1 MTIGGFRAAT
11 SVLLW
16 PQPQRLR
23 KPTPPSLGTVSRAAG
38 RNEARRPV
46 VTADL
51 PGTPEQE
58 TDAEMT
64 AVTHSSTEPPS
75 TPPRAGRRVRAG
87 KIVANL
93 STAALY
99 EAALRDGEGMIA
111 AEGPLVVSTG
121 THTGRSPKDKFIV
134 REPSSEAN
142 IWWGDV
148 NHEISQEHYDRLRN
162 RLMAYVAD
170 RRLYSQDLFIGAHPK
185 HRRSLRVYTETA
197 WASIFARNL
206 FRRPTAE
213 ELGSFAPNFTIL
225 DVPSF
230 EADPATEGTRTGT
243 AILVHLQRM
252 EIIIVGTMYAGEIKK
267 SAFTVMNYLM
277 PDEGVLP
284 MHSSVNVGEAGDSV
298 VFFGLSGTGKTTLSA
313 DPQRSLIG
321 DDEHGWGSDY
331 VFNFEGG
338 CYAKTIRLSPMYEPD
353 IFATTRRFGTILE
366 NVDIDP
372 ATRELDLDSER
383 LTENTRGAYPLHFI
397 GNADPTGIAGTP
409 RNVVF
414 LTADAFGVLPPI
426 SRLTREQAAYHFI
439 SGYTAKL
446 AGTEIGVKEPSATFS
461 AGFGAPFLPR
471 HPGVYAEELMDRLEK
486 FNVPV
491 WLVNTGWTGGPYGTG
506 ERMNINYT
514 RNMVRAALD
523 GSLDDVP
530 TVTDPV
536 FRVAVPTA
544 VPGVPAEVLV
554 PRNTW
559 TDTAAYDA
567 AARRI
572 AAMFHANFEAY
583 ASGVSKAVRDAGP
596 IQADAAG
603 DVPVSAPGEG

>member
-1 MTIGGFRAAT
+1 MSAT
-11 SVLLW
+11 
-16 PQPQRLR
+16 
-23 KPTPPSLGTVSRAAG
+23 TP
-38 RNEARRPV
+38 
-46 VTADL
+46 VT
-51 PGTPEQE
+51 P
-58 TDAEMT
+58 
-64 AVTHSSTEPPS
+64 HPPS
-75 TPPRAGRRVRAG
+75 TRAHQGAARVRAG

-99 EAALRDGEGMIA
+99 EAAARDGEGLIA
-111 AEGPLVVSTG
+111 ADGPLVVSTG

-134 REPSSEAN
+134 REPSSEAQV
-142 IWWGDV
+142 WWGDV
-148 NHEISQEHYDRLRN
+148 NHEISEEHYDKLRT
-162 RLMAYVAD
+162 RLMAYLAD
-170 RRLYSQDLFIGAHPK
+170 RRLYSQDMFIGAHPA

-206 FRRPTAE
+206 FRRPSAEDLTAF
-213 ELGSFAPNFTIL
+213 SPNFTII

-230 EADPATEGTRTGT
+230 QADPATEGVRSGT

-284 MHSSVNVGEAGDSV
+284 MHSSINVGEAGDSA

-313 DPQRSLIG
+313 DPLRSLIG

-353 IFATTRRFGTILE
+353 IFAATRRFGTILE

-372 ATRELDLDSER
+372 ATRELNLDSER

-409 RNVVF
+409 SNVVF

-471 HPGVYAEELMDRLEK
+471 HPGIYAHLLVDRLEQ
-486 FNVPV
+486 FDVPV
-491 WLVNTGWTGGPYGTG
+491 WLVNTGWTGGPYGVGT
-506 ERMNINYT
+506 RMNIDHT
-514 RNMVRAALD
+514 RNMVRAALS
-523 GSLDDVP
+523 GALRDVP
-530 TVTDPV
+530 TVLDPI
-536 FRVAVPTA
+536 FRVAVPVE
-544 VPGVPAEVLV
+544 VPGVPTEVLV

-559 TDTAAYDA
+559 ADPDAYDTAA
-567 AARRI
+567 RKI
-572 AAMFHANFEAY
+572 AHMFHENFEAY
-583 ASGVSKAVRDAGP
+583 ASGVSEAIRDAGP
-596 IQADAAG
+596 VRVDDAG
-603 DVPVSAPGEG
+603 QLPVTGPGEG

>member
-1 MTIGGFRAAT
+1 
-11 SVLLW
+11 
-16 PQPQRLR
+16 
-23 KPTPPSLGTVSRAAG
+23 
-38 RNEARRPV
+38 
-46 VTADL
+46 
-51 PGTPEQE
+51 
-58 TDAEMT
+58 MT
-64 AVTHSSTEPPS
+64 AVHSTTTRPPS
-75 TPPRAGRRVRAG
+75 ARAGHPATRVRAG

-99 EAALRDGEGMIA
+99 EAAVRDGEGMIA

-142 IWWGDV
+142 VWWGDV
-148 NHEISQEHYDRLRN
+148 NHPITEEHYDRLRT
-162 RLMAYVAD
+162 RLMAYLAD
-170 RRLYSQDLFIGAHPK
+170 RRLYSQDMFIGAHPS

-206 FRRPTAE
+206 FRRPTADD
-213 ELGSFAPNFTIL
+213 LASFQPNFTII

-230 EADPATEGTRTGT
+230 EADPSTEGTRTGT

-252 EIIIVGTMYAGEIKK
+252 EIIIVGTKYAGEIKK
-267 SAFTVMNYLM
+267 SAFTVMNYLL

-284 MHSSVNVGEAGDSV
+284 MHSSINVGEAGDAC

-313 DPQRSLIG
+313 DPLRSLIG

-338 CYAKTIRLSPMYEPD
+338 CYAKTIRLSPAYEPD

-366 NVDIDP
+366 NVDIDA
-372 ATRELDLDSER
+372 ATRELDLDSEKF
-383 LTENTRGAYPLHFI
+383 TENTRGAYPLHFI

-409 RNVVF
+409 RNVIF

-446 AGTEIGVKEPSATFS
+446 AGTEVGVKEPSATFS

-471 HPGVYAEELMDRLEK
+471 HPGVYAHLLMDRLEQYD
-486 FNVPV
+486 VPV

-506 ERMNINYT
+506 NRMNITYT
-514 RNMVRAALD
+514 RNMVRAALS
-523 GSLDDVP
+523 GALRDVP
-530 TVTDPV
+530 TVIDPV
-536 FRVAVPTA
+536 FKVAVPTE
-544 VPGVPAEVLV
+544 VPGVPSEVLQ
-554 PRNTW
+554 PRATW
-559 TDTAAYDA
+559 PSGAEYDT

-572 AAMFHANFEAY
+572 AGMFHENFEQY
-583 ASGVSKAVRDAGP
+583 ASGVSQAVRDAGP
-596 IQADAAG
+596 IKVAAVAD
-603 DVPVSAPGEG
+603 VRKSAPGEG